1 MTPDSLLNEDW
12 SNIVDR
18 LGGAEALSLSARASN
33 AFRRGRVIRDAITL
47 LRLVLAYCL
56 GAQSLRGTAAWASAS
71 GLTDISNVA
80 LLYRL
85 RQCGDW
91 LNALIGQLLSSAA
104 PKPSRG
110 RFIRILDGSAVA
122 QAGAD
127 ASANNKLWRIHAAFD
142 LPSERFGFFEL
153 TDQHEA
159 ERLDRVPVV
168 KGEIR
173 LADRVYLKP
182 DRMATVLAAGADL
195 VVRAGWPTGPA
206 KGRPEHRLRARWLE
220 ADATP
225 VNLPRELR
233 KAAKRGLIDRK
244 IWLGRKNASPLALR
258 MVAIKKPEPAA
269 AAARRKAR
277 REAQRER
284 YQISTATLIAAGWVI
299 LITSL
304 QADDWP
310 AQDVM
315 ALYRLRWRVELG
327 FKRLKSLVGLH
338 GPPATDAR
346 SARPWVLAHL
356 LMILLLE
363 PLVDE
368 LEDSPRWARAA

>member
-33 AFRRGRVIRDAITL
+33 AFRRGRVIPNAITL

-56 GAQSLRGTAAWASAS
+56 GSHGLRGTAAWASAS

-195 VVRAGWPTGPA
+195 VVRAGW
-206 KGRPEHRLRARWLE
+206 RSARWLE

-368 LEDSPRWARAA
+368 LEDSPRWACAA

>member
-1 MTPDSLLNEDW
+1 MTPDSLLNNDW
-12 SNIVDR
+12 SGIVDR
-18 LGGAEALSLSARASN
+18 LGGAEALRLSARTSK
-33 AFRRGRVIRDAITL
+33 AFRRARGIPDAITL

-56 GAQSLRGTAAWASAS
+56 GAQGLRGTTAWASAS

-85 RQCGDW
+85 RQCGAW
-91 LNALIGQLLSSAA
+91 LNVLIGHLLSAA
-104 PKPSRG
+104 VPKLSRG
-110 RFIRILDGSAVA
+110 RRIRILDGSAVA
-122 QAGAD
+122 QAGA
-127 ASANNKLWRIHAAFD
+127 AAAANNKLWRIHAAFD

-173 LADRVYLKP
+173 IADRVYLKP
-182 DRMATVLAAGADL
+182 DRMANVLAGGADL
-195 VVRAGWPTGPA
+195 VVRAGW
-206 KGRPEHRLRARWLE
+206 RSARWLD
-220 ADATP
+220 ADAQP
-225 VNLPRELR
+225 VNLARELR
-233 KAAKRGLIDRK
+233 KAAQRGRIDRT
-244 IWLGRKNASPLALR
+244 IWLGRRNAPPLALR

-269 AAARRKAR
+269 AIARRKAR

-284 YQISTATLIAAGWVI
+284 HQISKATLLAAGWVI

-304 QADDWP
+304 QSPDWS
-310 AQDVM
+310 AQDVL
-315 ALYRLRWRVELG
+315 ALYRLRWRIELG

-363 PLVDE
+363 PLVDA
-368 LEDSPRWARAA
+368 LEDSPRSACAA